1 MAVGFRA
8 IWQSAMTILTP
19 VESDGPSAPAKI
31 KKYEA
36 KSLALALSIVEFV
49 ASADESGVSVSQV
62 ARTVGTTKSNAFR
75 ILQTL
80 CDRNYLSDVGEGLSR
95 RYRMG
100 SMFLRL
106 ASAMAM
112 QRPLADE
119 ARQVLRRL
127 SRETNL
133 TSRFAVL
140 DRGYVVP
147 LVREVAP
154 DGVQLAP
161 YQGLQ
166 ELVHCSAAGKALLSA
181 MSEEEVQYNL
191 RDIGLPRRTART
203 ITDPRAFAME
213 LAQIREIGFSIDDE
227 EDFEGVIGVGAV
239 VRDHTNIIVGAIS
252 VSGLKLG
259 LTTSDLK
266 ALGVVVRRYAHELS
280 KELGARPLRS
290 SQT

>member
-8 IWQSAMTILTP
+8 IWQSAMTIQIP
-19 VESDGPSAPAKI
+19 VETDGPSEPAKI

-203 ITDPRAFAME
+203 ITDPRTFAAE
-213 LAQIREIGFSIDDE
+213 LAQIRELGYSIDDE

-239 VRDHTNIIVGAIS
+239 IRDHTNIIVGAIS

-259 LTTSDLK
+259 RTTSDLQ

-280 KELGARPLRS
+280 KELGARPIKQSRA
-290 SQT
+290 